1 MKRDSCKRELTL
13 DKTTQLN
20 YYCNM
25 TDTYY
30 DSAEDIKLSQ
40 SEAFNV
46 LAQHGCQEI
55 DQFFQDMGDK
65 EEYDAQKVLA
75 WLGY

>member
-1 MKRDSCKRELTL
+1 MKQDSFKKELTL

-25 TDTYY
+25 NDTYY
-30 DSAEDIKLSQ
+30 DSAEEIKLSQ
-40 SEAFNV
+40 REAFNV

-55 DQFFQDMGDK
+55 DEFFQDMGDK
-65 EEYDAQKVLA
+65 EEYDAQKVLE

>member
-1 MKRDSCKRELTL
+1 
-13 DKTTQLN
+13 
-20 YYCNM
+20 M

-30 DSAEDIKLSQ
+30 DSAEDIQLSQ

-65 EEYDAQKVLA
+65 EEYDAQKVLE